1 MLIGGA
7 KGSKIL
13 LTTCSDVV
21 AEVSGSVHQ
30 HKLGALLEEEAWTLF
45 EKITFEC
52 NREHEDLN
60 LVERGK
66 EIMRECRGVP
76 LAIRLV
82 GILLRLKRTGD
93 EWMYFKN
100 QDSSSITRGGNKVM
114 AILRLSY
121 NYLLWYLK
129 ICFAHCSFFP
139 KDFKI
144 QRFYLVDM
152 WIAQGFIKP
161 ISSNKD
167 KLEDVANSYFMYLL
181 RRSFFQEHE
190 SFMQFYKMQN
200 LIHDLAKEVA
210 DGELFS
216 IIKAKDTKIV
226 PDQTLHASCLFE
238 IDGSSTF
245 PNSFYRKHLKLR
257 TFIYLN
263 DSSYSIM
270 SYSILER
277 TILSF
282 SRLSAPYLRHL
293 QIKFMPQSLGGMKH
307 LRYLFISSWSIVTL
321 PNTITK
327 LHNLQVQKLDR
338 CYELE
343 KLPRDIWRLMSL
355 RRLVCQGYCSL
366 THILPGL
373 SQLTSLMHLDF
384 DGCSSLED
392 MPAGV
397 GQLTSLRTLPSSIIG
412 KESCISGQAS
422 DTWNELKG
430 LVDLR
435 NSLSTKFL
443 GHVRAIGE
451 RTLIGVVKRMKHLRQ
466 LSVEFEYANQDD
478 VGSPAASQK
487 H

>member
-1 MLIGGA
+1 MVEILYNLAAEIL
-7 KGSKIL
+7 KSLGSLAAEEVGSIYIL
-13 LTTCSDVV
+13 DNELHKFSTTVPPSK
-21 AEVSGSVHQ
+21 SYS
-30 HKLGALLEEEAWTLF
+30 L
-45 EKITFEC
+45 
-52 NREHEDLN
+52 
-60 LVERGK
+60 
-66 EIMRECRGVP
+66 MRR
-76 LAIRLV
+76 
-82 GILLRLKRTGD
+82 
-93 EWMYFKN
+93 
-100 QDSSSITRGGNKVM
+100 
-114 AILRLSY
+114 
-121 NYLLWYLK
+121 
-129 ICFAHCSFFP
+129 
-139 KDFKI
+139 
-144 QRFYLVDM
+144 
-152 WIAQGFIKP
+152 
-161 ISSNKD
+161 SNKGVATRETYLFVPEGEVIGRSDD
-167 KLEDVANSYFMYLL
+167 K
-181 RRSFFQEHE
+181 
-190 SFMQFYKMQN
+190 K
-200 LIHDLAKEVA
+200 
-210 DGELFS
+210 
-216 IIKAKDTKIV
+216 KIV
-226 PDQTLHASCLFE
+226 NFLL
-238 IDGSSTF
+238 
-245 PNSFYRKHLKLR
+245 
-257 TFIYLN
+257 
-263 DSSYSIM
+263 DS
-270 SYSILER
+270 E
-277 TILSF
+277 
-282 SRLSAPYLRHL
+282 
-293 QIKFMPQSLGGMKH
+293 
-307 LRYLFISSWSIVTL
+307 SIVTL

-397 GQLTSLRTLPSSIIG
+397 GQLTSLRTLPSFIIG

-466 LSVEFEYANQDD
+466 LSVEFEYTNQDD

>member
-13 LTTCSDVV
+13 LTTCSDMV

-30 HKLGALLEEEAWTLF
+30 HKLGAFLEEEPWTLF

-52 NREHEDLN
+52 NREHGDLN

-66 EIMRECRGVP
+66 EILRECRGVP

-121 NYLLWYLK
+121 NYLLRYLK
-129 ICFAHCSFFP
+129 ICFAYCSFFP

-161 ISSNKD
+161 ISCNKD

-190 SFMQFYKMQN
+190 SFMQFYKMHD

-216 IIKAKDTKIV
+216 IIKAEDTKIV

-263 DSSYSIM
+263 DSSFNFRENDFKFFPFERSI
-270 SYSILER
+270 STSPADKIYASI
-277 TILSF
+277 F
-282 SRLSAPYLRHL
+282 
-293 QIKFMPQSLGGMKH
+293 
-307 LRYLFISSWSIVTL
+307 TL

-392 MPAGV
+392 MPAG
-397 GQLTSLRTLPSSIIG
+397 QLTSLRMLPSFIIG

-435 NSLSTKFL
+435 NSLSIKFL